1 MNVVLVLPQACGFL
15 PRYSQLTT
23 PRPQRDTHT
32 DRLSSDTT
40 RLCYVRGRRP
50 RISRDM
56 SDRATIV
63 SRGCRSWLGTCLDT
77 PHAEVLGMNGA
88 VWVPVTCLVV
98 PLYRHN
104 AATRHAREHLRS
116 TFTFYTPHSFN
127 VTSQSPPI

>member
-50 RISRDM
+50 RISRDL

-77 PHAEVLGMNGA
+77 PLAAAPGMNG
-88 VWVPVTCLVV
+88 VLWVTQTRLVV
-98 PLYRHN
+98 SRYSRY
-104 AATRHAREHLRS
+104 AATRHERLSGGTKNQGARRRPDKIGRAH
-116 TFTFYTPHSFN
+116 
-127 VTSQSPPI
+127 V